1 MSPRNACIVLLL
13 TLSLLG
19 GTKVHVTA
27 EDDPRGVVDPTPRE
41 EPDYSQ
47 DLMAFLGFLVISLFY
62 VTSEKILTTLRS

>member
-19 GTKVHVTA
+19 GTQVHVTA